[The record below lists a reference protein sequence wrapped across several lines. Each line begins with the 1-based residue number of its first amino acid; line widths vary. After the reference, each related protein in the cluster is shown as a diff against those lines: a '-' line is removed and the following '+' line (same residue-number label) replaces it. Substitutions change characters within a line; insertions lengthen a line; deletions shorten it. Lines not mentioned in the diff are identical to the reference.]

1 MVSFLIFLLLVCV
14 GFTVFSSDFQSPLHP
29 LVPAPSNGF
38 GISSSPVNTG
48 RVLHGINGNVDGG
61 VATPFETLSATR
73 PVKMIDD
80 KPAYK
85 RLVPL
90 SSSPSSSSLRNKIR
104 IAPDE
109 TDANADLS
117 ASIERENVDVDVV
130 NDDDDNNK
138 QVDVSM
144 SVPLSQ
150 GPSKGLTISNAL
162 RKLGNSNN
170 NRNIVSVSQ
179 ETLPQI
185 GNETLVCSPRDEAIV
200 EIIDQKSDSI
210 SFLVKT
216 SFLNQT
222 MNLKIPSEYSDIS
235 DWSSVTCTNFVIN
248 IFPTV
253 DLSQPLPVTPASSDD
268 HHLHHHQP
276 LALS

>member
-1 MVSFLIFLLLVCV
+1 MVSFLIVLLFVCV
-14 GFTVFSSDFQSPLHP
+14 GFTVFSSDFQSPLHTLSP
-29 LVPAPSNGF
+29 VRSNG
-38 GISSSPVNTG
+38 SPSPVNIG
-48 RVLHGINGNVDGG
+48 RVIHGVNGNSNGNINTIG
-61 VATPFETLSATR
+61 ASETR

-80 KPAYK
+80 KPAFK
-85 RLVPL
+85 RAVPFA
-90 SSSPSSSSLRNKIR
+90 SSLPNKIR

-109 TDANADLS
+109 ADVNADLS
-117 ASIERENVDVDVV
+117 ASVERENVDVDVDLV
-130 NDDDDNNK
+130 HSDDNRDS
-138 QVDVSM
+138 DVSM

-150 GPSKGLTISNAL
+150 APSSKGLTIPNGL
-162 RKLGNSNN
+162 RKLGNSLNGN
-170 NRNIVSVSQ
+170 GNGNGNSRNVVSLSQ
-179 ETLPQI
+179 ESLPQI
-185 GNETLVCSPRDEAIV
+185 GNDTLICSPRDEAIV

-253 DLSQPLPVTPASSDD
+253 DLSQPLPVTPVSSDNH